1 MFPLQQCYELSDD
14 EIFSLL
20 QQQHINQQDPSHA
33 SMEGSNLPKN
43 TEKSPR
49 KKELL
54 ATPGDND
61 GNTSGGDRKI
71 MRRDM
76 ERQRRQEMA
85 NLNASLRSLLP
96 IEYIKGKRS
105 ISDHMH
111 EAVNYINDL
120 QMKIQ
125 DLGNKRDALKRQ
137 CNMSASHLESRSS
150 EICPP
155 NCVVVS
161 PCLGGVE
168 ILVSGGFREEGLLS
182 RVMELLFEERLSVV
196 SCVST
201 KVNEGLLHTINCKVA
216 DPSCVDLSML
226 QQKLLDAAN
235 PSF

>member
-1 MFPLQQCYELSDD
+1 MLMGLQ
-14 EIFSLL
+14 
-20 QQQHINQQDPSHA
+20 
-33 SMEGSNLPKN
+33 
-43 TEKSPR
+43 
-49 KKELL
+49 
-54 ATPGDND
+54 
-61 GNTSGGDRKI
+61 
-71 MRRDM
+71 
-76 ERQRRQEMA
+76 
-85 NLNASLRSLLP
+85 
-96 IEYIKGKRS
+96 GKRS

-201 KVNEGLLHTINCKVA
+201 KVNEGLLHTINCKVLIIYTYMVLCVNCWLYAFMKNSLLPLLPQQVA

-226 QQKLLDAAN
+226 QQKLLDAMN

>member
-14 EIFSLL
+14 EIFSFL

-43 TEKSPR
+43 MEKSHR

-96 IEYIKGKRS
+96 IEYIKVNKVFFFLPFS
-105 ISDHMH
+105 FFDISCHDR
-111 EAVNYINDL
+111 I
-120 QMKIQ
+120 
-125 DLGNKRDALKRQ
+125 
-137 CNMSASHLESRSS
+137 
-150 EICPP
+150 
-155 NCVVVS
+155 
-161 PCLGGVE
+161 
-168 ILVSGGFREEGLLS
+168 
-182 RVMELLFEERLSVV
+182 
-196 SCVST
+196 
-201 KVNEGLLHTINCKVA
+201 
-216 DPSCVDLSML
+216 
-226 QQKLLDAAN
+226 
-235 PSF
+235 

>member
-1 MFPLQQCYELSDD
+1 
-14 EIFSLL
+14 
-20 QQQHINQQDPSHA
+20 
-33 SMEGSNLPKN
+33 MEGSNLPKN

-49 KKELL
+49 KKVLL

-125 DLGNKRDALKRQ
+125 DLGNKRDALKKQ

-182 RVMELLFEERLSVV
+182 RVMELLFEEGLSVV

-226 QQKLLDAAN
+226 QQKVLDAVS

>member
-1 MFPLQQCYELSDD
+1 MMAIPVVVTGRSCVGHGKAKAPRDGKSEC
-14 EIFSLL
+14 FS
-20 QQQHINQQDPSHA
+20 
-33 SMEGSNLPKN
+33 
-43 TEKSPR
+43 
-49 KKELL
+49 
-54 ATPGDND
+54 
-61 GNTSGGDRKI
+61 
-71 MRRDM
+71 
-76 ERQRRQEMA
+76 
-85 NLNASLRSLLP
+85 RSLLP

>member
-168 ILVSGGFREEGLLS
+168 ILVSGGFREEGLPS
-182 RVMELLFEERLSVV
+182 RVMELLFEEGLSVV

-226 QQKLLDAAN
+226 QQKLLDAMN

>member
-216 DPSCVDLSML
+216 DPSYVDLSML